1 MKRFLNDDKTKI
13 TLPVPLGATVYSYS
27 LKCCDA
33 CLFQQEKFDETF
45 PKAKYPERCGTLP
58 CNTIFNGTY
67 STVFAF
73 FNMETVLSQWG
84 TRFFATEK
92 EAEQQGLALT
102 KRYRTQMESM
112 GFEDIAI
119 PSQTYVIF
127 ETPRCNYPMEIYDQL
142 REQIVHEWLPSAA
155 YQFTDG
161 PEIVV
166 THWYSGEHKKDRY
179 VEIWLPIEKK
189 A

>member
-1 MKRFLNDDKTKI
+1 MLANKLVFSVSDDGYNYHIAKPLDNWTRENLYNPDI
-13 TLPVPLGATVYSYS
+13 TGV
-27 LKCCDA
+27 D
-33 CLFQQEKFDETF
+33 F
-45 PKAKYPERCGTLP
+45 
-58 CNTIFNGTY
+58 
-67 STVFAF
+67 
-73 FNMETVLSQWG
+73 
-84 TRFFATEK
+84 
-92 EAEQQGLALT
+92 
-102 KRYRTQMESM
+102 MESM

>member
-1 MKRFLNDDKTKI
+1 MNRFLNKEKTQI
-13 TLPVPLGATVYSYS
+13 NLPVPLGATVYSYS

-84 TRFFATEK
+84 TRFFVTEK
-92 EAEQQGLALT
+92 EAEQQGLVLT

-112 GFEDIAI
+112 GFE
-119 PSQTYVIF
+119 
-127 ETPRCNYPMEIYDQL
+127 L
-142 REQIVHEWLPSAA
+142 RP
-155 YQFTDG
+155 DG
-161 PEIVV
+161 YSVV
-166 THWYSGEHKKDRY
+166 HKKGLED
-179 VEIWLPIEKK
+179 E
-189 A
+189 